1 MDVKSERLAVAL
13 DDRVELFDDIDRLIL
28 RREVLQELF
37 GKRIDESELKIRRGV
52 AESLKRVVER
62 RSGGDDADLRA
73 GILDDLVEGTVLGEL
88 AERIQTLF
96 DLYVARTPR
105 STS

>member
-1 MDVKSERLAVAL
+1 MDIQSERFAVAL

-52 AESLKRVVER
+52 AESLERVVER
-62 RSGGDDADLRA
+62 R
-73 GILDDLVEGTVLGEL
+73 T
-88 AERIQTLF
+88 
-96 DLYVARTPR
+96 
-105 STS
+105 